1 MQKINGYTE
10 EEAKE
15 LIEFVDEG
23 KKQGHTLTALFEAYG
38 KRRGR
43 ARGSVRNY
51 YYALMKNQG
60 GDERIVKLLDG
71 KQLSVG
77 KIRAFT
83 EEEADEAIRSILREK
98 AKGVSS
104 SKKDCRNSLLKIYT
118 LAGGDDKLMLRLQNK
133 YRNTLKNAPEKIAA
147 IEMELFGRELPKSK
161 KKGGVSATKGDLSGF
176 LKRSDAR
183 EILQKRLEEEINE
196 LYDRLTQALKAENA
210 RLAEENE
217 ALRLEIQRL
226 QKRFS

>member
-10 EEAKE
+10 EEARE

-71 KQLSVG
+71 KQLTVG

-83 EEEADEAIRSILREK
+83 DEEADEAIRSILREK
-98 AKGVSS
+98 AKGVSVR
-104 SKKDCRNSLLKIYT
+104 KAIYT

-161 KKGGVSATKGDLSGF
+161 KKGGVSAAKGDLSGI
-176 LKRSDAR
+176 LKRGDAR